1 MATGLL
7 GSWLFDRGLKVTFGK
22 ALASTIVSSRFYEE
36 ASRGGHHLMS
46 REPYQNEPK
55 NRVFFEDNPF
65 EGLHMSG
72 LWTAAGRVK

>member
-55 NRVFFEDNPF
+55 NRVFTNTELAVPKFLICPD
-65 EGLHMSG
+65 SG
-72 LWTAAGRVK
+72 RQLVA